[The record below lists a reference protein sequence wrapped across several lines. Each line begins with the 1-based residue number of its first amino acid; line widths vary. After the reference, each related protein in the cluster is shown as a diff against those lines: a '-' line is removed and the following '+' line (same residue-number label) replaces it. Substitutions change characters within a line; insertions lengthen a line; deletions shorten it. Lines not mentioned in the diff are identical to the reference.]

1 MLLINFFFLA
11 DQSMKGRRKGE
22 NQEKEER
29 TRKTNEERKMMIK
42 GKDAYKTEL
51 QRHDDVALKKANDCV
66 A

>member
-1 MLLINFFFLA
+1 
-11 DQSMKGRRKGE
+11 MKGRRKGE

-66 A
+66 AWNDAYLW